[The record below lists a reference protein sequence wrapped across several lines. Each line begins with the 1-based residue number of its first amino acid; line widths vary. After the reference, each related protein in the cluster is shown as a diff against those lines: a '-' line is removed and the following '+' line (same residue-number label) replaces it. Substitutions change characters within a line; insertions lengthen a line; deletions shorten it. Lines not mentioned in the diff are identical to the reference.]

1 MNMWTGEVSATR
13 RMNRRLSSILESSR
27 EPESNIHTGSLNLD
41 IPIGNINWTNYRA
54 LPSWRLTDSLEIAIH
69 KVPFDESRKLIRRE
83 RIVLRAAKTECGE
96 YFIAEFEDLEMSLWG
111 ETMEELKGAFEAVLA
126 MTWEI
131 YAMGDPNE
139 MDQGALQL
147 RNHLHSTYRLV
158 PTV

>member
-1 MNMWTGEVSATR
+1 MNIWTGEVSATR
-13 RMNRRLSSILESSR
+13 KMNSPLSTILGSSG
-27 EPESNIHTGSLNLD
+27 EPESNIQTESLNLD
-41 IPIGNINWTNYRA
+41 IPLANINWTRYRA

-69 KVPFDESRKLIRRE
+69 RVPFDENTTLIRRE

-96 YFIAEFEDLEMSLWG
+96 YFITEFEDLKMSLWG
-111 ETMEELKGAFEAVLA
+111 ETMEELKDAFEAVLA

-139 MDQGALQL
+139 MDQGALKL